1 MTCEEVRELL
11 SSYIDGELDPNT
23 RDALETHIKSCRECE
38 AELAG
43 LRHTVEMLKS
53 LEEVEVPETF
63 RASLMEKVRE
73 AVPARAPGFAS
84 RFKNMFSTGPRR
96 ALALAAAALVL
107 VVAINSALGTLQFG
121 EPLRLTK
128 GLGQSAPDLAARS
141 SLPSASPELAK
152 PVPAPAP
159 VAPSQAKEAAT
170 QKMVPAGASIAAP
183 PNTTGQTTFDITQTV
198 DRQVIKRASLQ
209 VETPAGQFDDASRQV
224 MFIVEAAG
232 GFIQD
237 SSVFTDA
244 DQKRTANFAVRV
256 PADTFTKTLT
266 QIEALG
272 KVQGRS
278 MGTQDV
284 TDQFIDLEANI
295 SSREVQQARL
305 RELLSKA
312 KTVDEVLRIEN
323 ELNRLRYEID
333 SMKGRIRY
341 LQNAVV
347 MSSINLS
354 LREFRVKPDPAKP
367 DLWKD
372 MWTAFVR
379 SVRNIVI
386 LLGQV
391 LPYLAVAWFMWF
403 LYVTAKKK

>member
-11 SSYIDGELDPNT
+11 SSYIDGELDPNI
-23 RDALETHIKSCRECE
+23 RDALERHIKSCRECE

-43 LRHTVEMLKS
+43 LRHTVDMLKS

-63 RASLMEKVRE
+63 RSSLMEKVRE
-73 AVPARAPGFAS
+73 AMPARAPGFAS

-107 VVAINSALGTLQFG
+107 VVAINSGLGTLQFG
-121 EPLRLTK
+121 EPLRLSKSPGVTTDS
-128 GLGQSAPDLAARS
+128 GARS
-141 SLPSASPELAK
+141 ALPSATPGIAPK
-152 PVPAPAP
+152 PAPAP
-159 VAPSQAKEAAT
+159 AAPEMAKGEAAT
-170 QKMVPAGASIAAP
+170 QKIAPPGAGVAAP
-183 PNTTGQTTFDITQTV
+183 PNIGGQTTFDITETV
-198 DRQVIKRASLQ
+198 DRQVIKRASVQ
-209 VETPAGQFDDASRQV
+209 VETPQGQFDDASRQV
-224 MFIVEAAG
+224 MFIVEAQG

-237 SSVFTDA
+237 SSVYTEA
-244 DQKRTANFAVRV
+244 DQKRTANFAIRV
-256 PADTFTKTLT
+256 PADNFTKTLT

-284 TDQFIDLEANI
+284 TDQFIDLQANI

-305 RELLSKA
+305 RDLLSKA
-312 KTVDEVLRIEN
+312 KTVDEILRIEN

-341 LQNAVV
+341 LKNSVV

>member
-1 MTCEEVRELL
+1 VTCEEVRELL
-11 SSYIDGELDPNT
+11 SSYIDGELDPNI
-23 RDALETHIKSCRECE
+23 RDALERHIKSCRECE

-43 LRHTVEMLKS
+43 LRHTVDMLKS

-63 RASLMEKVRE
+63 RSSLMEKVRE
-73 AVPARAPGFAS
+73 AMPARAPGFAS

-107 VVAINSALGTLQFG
+107 VVAINSGLGTLQFG
-121 EPLRLTK
+121 EPLRLSKSPGVTAD
-128 GLGQSAPDLAARS
+128 SSARS
-141 SLPSASPELAK
+141 ALPSATPGIAPK
-152 PVPAPAP
+152 PAPAP
-159 VAPSQAKEAAT
+159 VAPDQAKGEAAT
-170 QKMVPAGASIAAP
+170 QKIAPPGAGVAAP
-183 PNTTGQTTFDITQTV
+183 PNIGGQTTFDITETV
-198 DRQVIKRASLQ
+198 DRQVIKRASVQ
-209 VETPAGQFDDASRQV
+209 VETPQGQFDDASRQV
-224 MFIVEAAG
+224 MFIVEAQG

-237 SSVFTDA
+237 SSVYTEA
-244 DQKRTANFAVRV
+244 DQKRTANFAIRV
-256 PADTFTKTLT
+256 PADNFTKTLT

-284 TDQFIDLEANI
+284 TDQFIDLQANI

-305 RELLSKA
+305 RDLLSKA
-312 KTVDEVLRIEN
+312 KTVDEILRIEN

-341 LQNAVV
+341 LKNSVV

>member
-11 SSYIDGELDPNT
+11 SSYIDGELDPNI
-23 RDALETHIKSCRECE
+23 RDALERHIKSCRECE

-43 LRHTVEMLKS
+43 LRHTVDMLKS

-63 RASLMEKVRE
+63 RSSLMEKVRE
-73 AVPARAPGFAS
+73 AMPARAPGFAS

-107 VVAINSALGTLQFG
+107 VVAINSGLGTLQFG
-121 EPLRLTK
+121 EPLRLSKSPGVTAD
-128 GLGQSAPDLAARS
+128 SSARS
-141 SLPSASPELAK
+141 ALPSATPGIAPKL
-152 PVPAPAP
+152 PAPA
-159 VAPSQAKEAAT
+159 APDQAKGEAAT
-170 QKMVPAGASIAAP
+170 QKIAPPGAGVAAP
-183 PNTTGQTTFDITQTV
+183 PNIGGQTTFDITETV
-198 DRQVIKRASLQ
+198 DRQVIKRASVQ
-209 VETPAGQFDDASRQV
+209 VETPQGQFDDASRQV
-224 MFIVEAAG
+224 MFIVEAQG

-237 SSVFTDA
+237 SSVYTEA
-244 DQKRTANFAVRV
+244 DQKRTANFAIRV
-256 PADTFTKTLT
+256 PADNFTKTLT

-284 TDQFIDLEANI
+284 TDQFIDLQANI

-305 RELLSKA
+305 RDLLSKA
-312 KTVDEVLRIEN
+312 KTVDEILRIEN

-341 LQNAVV
+341 LKNSVV